1 MTKEEEKKKVYNIDK
16 MISAIEQLKAK
27 HGPVYEKWKE
37 RMEMSLAKKRR
48 RQRNKKRG
56 GKK

>member
-37 RMEMSLAKKRR
+37 GLQKYLAKRRR
-48 RQRNKKRG
+48 RQRSKKRG